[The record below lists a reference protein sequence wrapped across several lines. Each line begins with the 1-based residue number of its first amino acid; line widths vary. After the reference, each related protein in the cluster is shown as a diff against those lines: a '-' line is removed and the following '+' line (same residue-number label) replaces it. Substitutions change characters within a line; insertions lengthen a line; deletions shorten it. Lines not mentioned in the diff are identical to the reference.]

1 MSKINRDIT
10 ALFRCGATYR
20 NEKLAP
26 LGIKAVHTGY
36 LLRIS
41 ANPGISQDKLAQA
54 MFLNKSSVAR
64 QAAALEEEGFIVRRP
79 SPSDKRVMELYPTE
93 KALAVL
99 PQVRECLLQW
109 EETMTEGLTEEE
121 VETLS
126 HLLGKMKEK
135 AAAWMEAH

>member
-26 LGIKAVHTGY
+26 LGLKGMHTGY

-41 ANPGISQDKLAQA
+41 AHPGISQDKLAQA

-64 QAAALEEEGFIVRRP
+64 QVAMLEEDGFILRKP
-79 SPSDKRVMELYPTE
+79 SASDKRVMELYPTE
-93 KALAVL
+93 KTLEIL
-99 PQVRECLLQW
+99 PQIQELLRQW
-109 EETMTEGLTEEE
+109 EEAMTDGLTEEE

-126 HLLGKMKEK
+126 LLLGKMKEK

>member
-26 LGIKAVHTGY
+26 LGLKAAYTGY

-41 ANPGISQDKLAQA
+41 ANPGISQDKLAQS

-64 QAAALEEEGFIVRRP
+64 QAAALEENGFIIRKP

-93 KALAVL
+93 KTLEVL
-99 PQVRECLLQW
+99 PQIRQVLQEW
-109 EETMTEGLTEEE
+109 EHTMTDDLTPEE

-126 HLLGKMKEK
+126 RILAKMKEK